1 MKAVPT
7 GPPPPPPV
15 SKLWTV
21 RVCDHLFEVRWE
33 RVSGATGYDLE
44 MRGKSWKRLLT
55 NQNYHGFQFTQWTKN
70 GTFRFRV
77 RSVNAH
83 EASAWRQVKSVA
95 PPCAVDG
102 LQAGYAANGDV
113 HASWNPAKRA
123 DSYNVRFSSD
133 NGNSWQQV
141 VSGLAATSYS
151 FNKDPNALPYG
162 PGFLV
167 GVQSRKGGLGS
178 EWRNVAIAQIQ
189 LTASNVGA
197 TGATLNLAGHDGQ
210 WWYDADTG
218 PHTACQGPVAAGTST
233 ADLSGLTQSQQY
245 TYQAY
250 DASGCNDADLL
261 AAITFTPTAAELAA
275 QNVAATSATL
285 ELSNRTGDWWFK
297 RTAPD
302 AGTCTAGESDFTN
315 DLTGLIPGTNY
326 TYKSYD
332 VDGCGDT
339 HESASVDFTTV
350 GVSVSNL
357 GTQNDAG
364 CPLGVSG
371 SEKCATGFT
380 TGNSANGYTLH
391 SITAQFIGISGS
403 PSNFAVTLRRQSNN
417 KPANSDISDATF
429 SGDTPSIAG
438 NYTYTCSGAGCQ
450 LSANTTYYFVLS
462 ASGSG
467 GNYYGWQYTNSD
479 SESTTPSGNGWEIAD
494 ERYTGS
500 NLQNHSSNQVG
511 KFKVSATVN
520 ASLTATVSDGK
531 VTLTLA
537 NGPSNWWFK
546 IGGTGTCT
554 AASGS
559 TVSNI
564 GGYTGTQSVKAYSDN
579 LCANELAATTFTVVV
594 PPSLTASG
602 ISGTGATLTVGGHS
616 GDWYYKGISGT
627 EASTDCV
634 TVSGST
640 TATLSGLTADKL
652 YGYTAYSGASCTGT
666 EIGADYFS
674 TNDFDVGNLAETA
687 ASNKTCSLGVVGT
700 VTNQCAVAFTTGS
713 RSGGYTLKSVTGR
726 FAAKSGSP
734 GNIIVKVHAADSG
747 NSANPATTAKV
758 TLTGGNPDTAGL
770 HTFTCSGSDCSLSA
784 STKYFV
790 VMSTAD
796 TSGSRVYRLART
808 ASDAEAVHPSGNGW
822 SIADVGRGKLSTG
835 DWVDLGDSHT
845 GLVHI
850 AADNAGAGGGSLGA
864 DTMGPVLAWSN
875 GQANTLRV
883 PGWTIERDATGVL
896 RASAKPTPA
905 PAASRASAVPTP
917 GSRDAGNDVT
927 ALAAAGNTSP
937 DGLWSDGATLW
948 VVDTDDRML
957 YAYDLASKARDSGN
971 DVILSR
977 NTRPLGLA
985 SDGLTLWVSDDQ
997 AGTVYAYPVPGA
1009 SSAPGPDVPLH
1020 PANASPSALWTDGAT
1035 LWVAEDTDGRLY
1047 AYDLSDGLRAPGKDL
1062 TLHADNASSGG
1073 LWSDGV
1079 TMWVS
1084 DPEDGRVYAYRLS
1097 DGLRDAS
1104 LDYTV
1109 SGGSARV
1116 YGLWSDG
1123 WTLWVVDDGAD
1134 RVVGYRAH

>member
-1 MKAVPT
+1 M
-7 GPPPPPPV
+7 
-15 SKLWTV
+15 
-21 RVCDHLFEVRWE
+21 RVCDHLFKVRWE

-95 PPCAVDG
+95 PPCAVEG
-102 LQAGYAANGDV
+102 LQAGY
-113 HASWNPAKRA
+113 ASWNPAKRA

-197 TGATLNLAGHDGQ
+197 TSATLNLAGHSGQ

-218 PHTACQGPVAAGTST
+218 PHTTCQGPVAAGTST
-233 ADLSGLTQSQQY
+233 ADLTGLTANQQY
-245 TYQAY
+245 TYKAY
-250 DASGCNDADLL
+250 DATGCNSADLL
-261 AAITFTPTAAELAA
+261 ASIAFTTPTAAELAA
-275 QNVAATSATL
+275 QNITATSATL

-297 RTAPD
+297 QTAPD

-315 DLTGLIPGTNY
+315 DLTGLIPGTAY
-326 TYKSYD
+326 TYKAYGAST
-332 VDGCGDT
+332 CGDT
-339 HESASVDFTTV
+339 HESASVDFTTG

-357 GTQNDAG
+357 EGRLGTCIVG
-364 CPLGVSG
+364 YSG
-371 SEKCATGFT
+371 LANKCASSFR
-380 TGNSANGYTLH
+380 TGNATNGYTLH
-391 SITAQFIGISGS
+391 SVTASFGLKIGS
-403 PSNFAVTLRRQSNN
+403 PSGFTVAIHADSGNNPVSTAISNAALN
-417 KPANSDISDATF
+417 GSVPDSNVER
-429 SGDTPSIAG
+429 
-438 NYTYTCSGAGCQ
+438 TYTCSGNGCN
-450 LSANTTYYFVLS
+450 LSANTRYWIVMST
-462 ASGSG
+462 
-467 GNYYGWQYTNSD
+467 SD
-479 SESTTPSGNGWEIAD
+479 TSGNNNVYQWQTSSSNNETTIPATNGWSIGNSSRE
-494 ERYTGS
+494 GS
-500 NLQNHSSNQVG
+500 NLGTISDTANTL
-511 KFKVSATVN
+511 KVAATVN
-520 ASLTATVSDGK
+520 ATLTATVSDGK

-564 GGYTGTQSVKAYSDN
+564 GGYTGTQSVKAYSDS

-594 PPSLTASG
+594 PLSLTASG

-616 GDWYYKGISGT
+616 GDWYYQGISGT
-627 EASTDCV
+627 QASTTCV
-634 TVSGST
+634 TVSGSAT
-640 TATLSGLTADKL
+640 TTLSGLTADQL
-652 YGYTAYSGASCTGT
+652 YGYTAYTGASCTGT

-734 GNIIVKVHAADSG
+734 GNIIVKIHAADSG

-796 TSGSRVYRLART
+796 TSGSRVYRLVRT

-845 GLVHI
+845 GLLHI

-864 DTMGPVLAWSN
+864 DAMGPTLAWSN
-875 GQANTLRV
+875 GQASTLRV

-896 RASAKPTPA
+896 RAAAKPTPA
-905 PAASRASAVPTP
+905 PAANRASAVPTP
-917 GSRDAGNDVT
+917 GSRDEGNDVT
-927 ALAAAGNTSP
+927 TLAAAGNTSP

-957 YAYDLASKARDSGN
+957 YAYDLASKARNPGK
-971 DVILSR
+971 DVALSR

-985 SDGLTLWVSDDQ
+985 SDGITLWVSDYQ
-997 AGTVYAYPVPGA
+997 AGTVYAYPGA
-1009 SSAPGPDVPLH
+1009 ASAPGPDVPLH
-1020 PANASPSALWTDGAT
+1020 AANASPSALWTDGAT

-1097 DGLRDAS
+1097 DGERDAS

-1123 WTLWVVDDGAD
+1123 WTLWVVDDGSD